1 MHATSLMLA
10 DAGTIFLLLALG
22 LSIAVIGAFMAT
34 IGRYKRC
41 PSNKILVIYG
51 WTGSGASK
59 CIHGGA
65 AYVWPL
71 VQDYAYLDL
80 EPFVVPIDLANAL
93 SQENIRVAVPTTV
106 TAAISNQPGVMQ
118 NAAVRLL
125 GLTQKQIQEQAT
137 DIIVGQMRAVI
148 ATMKIEEINR
158 DRQGFMAKVNEAVS
172 VELEKIGVTVINV
185 NIRDIQDESGYITA
199 LGRKAAAEAINQAN
213 VDVAEQ
219 ERRGRIGVAER
230 QRDTRVAVAAAT
242 AQAEV
247 GEAEADKNKRQQV
260 AALSAQ
266 AEIGEAQAEQTK
278 RQQIAA
284 AHAQAE
290 IGEADAAR
298 TKRQQTAALDA
309 EAVNKE
315 TEAGSRKAAFKA
327 NQRVAEEEARQRA
340 ESAAKLADG
349 EIRAAQELAAKK
361 AEEARALRE
370 AARYNAEVVVPAE
383 ALKQKTIIEAEA
395 EKQQSIRIAQG
406 QAEATLAK
414 MTAEAKGLQAILEG
428 KSDGYRELVS
438 ACGGDKGAAALLL
451 IEKLLDVSRVQAEAI
466 KNLPLEKIIVWDGGG
481 AGTGMENL
489 GKRLMGALPPMH
501 ELARQVGLDLPQ
513 FLGKLDEQ
521 TNGQPAAAAIHPAQ
535 DASHNPE
542 TGRKA

>member
-1 MHATSLMLA
+1 MSASLPILA
-10 DAGTIFLLLALG
+10 DAGTIFLVLMLG
-22 LSIAVIGAFMAT
+22 AAVSVIAAFMAT

-51 WTGSGASK
+51 WTGSGAAK

-106 TAAISNQPGVMQ
+106 TAAISNQPGIMQ

-125 GLTQKQIQEQAT
+125 GLSAKQIQEQAQ

-158 DRQGFMAKVNEAVS
+158 DRQAFMAKVNEAVS
-172 VELEKIGVTVINV
+172 VELEKIGLTVINV

-199 LGRKAAAEAINQAN
+199 LGRKAAAEAVNQAN

-219 ERRGRIGVAER
+219 ERIGRIGVAER
-230 QRDTRVAVAAAT
+230 QRDTRIAVAAA
-242 AQAEV
+242 
-247 GEAEADKNKRQQV
+247 N
-260 AALSAQ
+260 AQ

-278 RQQIAA
+278 RQRVAA
-284 AHAQAE
+284 AHAEAE

-298 TKRQQTAALDA
+298 NKRQKTAALDA

-315 TEAGSRKAAFKA
+315 TEANAAKATFQA
-327 NQRVAEEEARQRA
+327 NQRVAEEEARKRS
-340 ESAAKLADG
+340 ESAARLADG

-361 AEEARALRE
+361 AEEARSLRE

-383 ALKQKTIIEAEA
+383 AMKQKILIEAEA
-395 EKQQSIRIAQG
+395 EKQQAIKIAEG

-414 MTAEAKGLQAILEG
+414 MTAEAKGLQAILDGKAEG
-428 KSDGYRELVS
+428 YHTLVQ

-466 KNLPLEKIIVWDGGG
+466 RNLPLEKIIVWDGGNG
-481 AGTGMENL
+481 GGMENL

-501 ELARQVGLDLPQ
+501 ELAKQVGLDLPE
-513 FLGKLDEQ
+513 FLGKVTDVG
-521 TNGQPAAAAIHPAQ
+521 TNHDGPAATAAAASVPAASVVRKMSPAGE
-535 DASHNPE
+535 DADIDP
-542 TGRKA
+542 GRKA